1 MKKIFLAHCI
11 LLLLISCKEISSQ
24 TDYIVFDKPQPDNDS
39 ELLSLPSKYLGEFRK
54 NDSTFLFVEKKN
66 IIEKNLWFITID
78 KDSISQITDEYDIK
92 NNIITNKITKEKYSI
107 KPIKD
112 NFIIEF
118 QSFDTIFFFSE
129 NQKAKRINGNLI
141 LSQRDSIFW
150 TTQIITIK
158 NKILNIKK
166 LNQPNDLKA
175 IDSILNITSKTIDST
190 QTLLTPTRQQFA
202 KILRLKNLGSNEMF
216 AKK

>member
-1 MKKIFLAHCI
+1 M
-11 LLLLISCKEISSQ
+11 
-24 TDYIVFDKPQPDNDS
+24 
-39 ELLSLPSKYLGEFRK
+39 
-54 NDSTFLFVEKKN
+54 
-66 IIEKNLWFITID
+66 
-78 KDSISQITDEYDIK
+78 
-92 NNIITNKITKEKYSI
+92 
-107 KPIKD
+107 
-112 NFIIEF
+112 
-118 QSFDTIFFFSE
+118 
-129 NQKAKRINGNLI
+129 I
-141 LSQRDSIFW
+141 LSQRNSIFW
-150 TTQIITIK
+150 TIQIITIK

>member
-11 LLLLISCKEISSQ
+11 LLLLISCKKISSQ

-54 NDSTFLFVEKKN
+54 NDSTFLFVEKKH
-66 IIEKNLWFITID
+66 IIKKNLWFITID
-78 KDSISQITDEYDIK
+78 KDSISQITDEYDMK

-112 NFIIEF
+112 NFIIKF

-150 TTQIITIK
+150 TIQIITIK

-166 LNQPNDLKA
+166 LNQPNDLKT